1 MEEDVRTAWEALE
14 QAHAEGLTGDDS
26 MLNMLDN
33 TSPTVVQLSDGD
45 WHVCERER
53 CPHACV
59 DIENHAYFCSLSGLC
74 WGTEFVGDSE
84 PTWTGRSTT
93 TGDPDAISGT
103 PIGGWRPRRD
113 AFAESQRA
121 FHAASAISDREVVY
135 VETQRERDAR
145 EARCTARRGALC
157 VDQEPD
163 EAPVVKKPRASKR
176 PPTRELYE
184 KLSAEV
190 NTVIDKL
197 TSVKR
202 ESNTPS
208 APWSTSA
215 EDVRLH
221 NPDFVLKVAIRQLVK
236 RAQVGDDVLSNSRV
250 HDVTVY
256 AHAFAKRKR
265 EEAAAHAAAAKGNKR
280 RKGFGGDTKTR
291 IVNLV
296 LSLWK
301 AACATEYL
309 SNDAKRG
316 ADSFRP
322 FVSGILYATKRGVC
336 MSNGMEIVP
345 EVPSIAD
352 QLPTLRSQD
361 ATDQARQ
368 LQSSSHRGLCCLHR
382 SIASFET
389 ADLESESY
397 DAVKRAFED
406 ASNVAAQLRAYCS

>member
-1 MEEDVRTAWEALE
+1 MEDDVRAAWEAFE
-14 QAHAEGLTGDDS
+14 QMHDEGHEDDDS
-26 MLNMLDN
+26 MLKMLGTTN
-33 TSPTVVQLSDGD
+33 PTVVQLDDGD

-53 CPHACV
+53 CPHACI
-59 DIENHAYFCSLSGLC
+59 DSDNHTYFCSLSGLC
-74 WGTEFVGDSE
+74 WGTEFVGDAN
-84 PTWTGRSTT
+84 PAWTGRSTT
-93 TGDPDAISGT
+93 TGDPDAISGI
-103 PIGGWRPRRD
+103 PIGGWRQRRD

-121 FHAASAISDREVVY
+121 FQAASEMSDKEVTY

-145 EARCTARRGALC
+145 EARCTVRRGALC
-157 VDQEPD
+157 VDQDPK
-163 EAPVVKKPRASKR
+163 EAPVAKKPRASKR

-184 KLSAEV
+184 KLSVEV
-190 NTVIDKL
+190 STVLDKL

-202 ESNTPS
+202 EALSSSTQD
-208 APWSTSA
+208 STSS
-215 EDVRLH
+215 EDARLQ
-221 NPDFVLKVAIRQLVK
+221 NPEFVLKVAIRQLVK
-236 RAQVGDDVLSNSRV
+236 RVEAGDDVLSGSRV
-250 HDVTVY
+250 HDVTIY

-265 EEAAAHAAAAKGNKR
+265 EEAAERESTKCNKR

-291 IVNLV
+291 IINLV

-309 SNDAKRG
+309 SQDAKRG
-316 ADSFRP
+316 SDSFRP

-345 EVPSIAD
+345 KVPSIAD
-352 QLPTLRSQD
+352 ELPTLRSQD

-389 ADLESESY
+389 AEPDSENY
-397 DAVKRAFED
+397 DTVRRAFED
-406 ASNVAAQLRAYCS
+406 ASNVAVQLRAFCL